1 MQIDQFLCPRTK
13 LKSKYIKDLHIKPD
27 TLKLMEKKVG
37 KSFEHMGR
45 GEIFLNRPPIAY
57 ALRSRID
64 KQDLIKLQNFGK
76 ARDTLKRTKFQ
87 PTDWERYLPIIY
99 LIED

>member
-1 MQIDQFLCPRTK
+1 MFLSPCTK

-45 GEIFLNRPPIAY
+45 EELFLNRSPIAY

-64 KQDLIKLQNFGK
+64 KRDLIKLQNFGK